1 MSKSTKQTTEQKPPA
16 WAVPLFTKSADEAM
30 KLYDSGA
37 GGGVYKGPTVAGLT
51 GTTRSGINM
60 LNNTGSSGLASTSNR
75 LLNGIATGKTGIST
89 GSQYQDAIKAASGKS
104 AAEQYLTSYARGDNL
119 TGEGNPFYRQRLEKE
134 IADSNALIQSQ
145 FAGAGR
151 FGSGANQNTIAD
163 NTSNMLLSGLE
174 SDWNREQQ
182 NQFNAVNAIDAGR
195 NTQMGNR
202 LAAISGLTGVQGQNI
217 SNRLSASGAMLD
229 AKNTDYQNRLRL
241 ADARIGAGQVQQAN
255 DQAKLQADYSKWL
268 ATDMQDWTRLGLLQ
282 SAAAGAAGNYG
293 TNTQTATQPFNP
305 LSGLGAIASLFPK
318 SDARA
323 KWGIVPLGVEHGHVI
338 YEFSYL
344 GSRARFRGVMAQQ
357 VAERDPLAV
366 IIDTDGLYAVDYR
379 RIGLEMRAA

>member
-1 MSKSTKQTTEQKPPA
+1 MSKSTKQTTENKPPE
-16 WAVPLFTKSADEAM
+16 WATPLFKKSADEAM

-37 GGGVYKGPTVAGLT
+37 GGGVYQGQTVADLSR
-51 GTTRSGINM
+51 TTRSGINM
-60 LNNTGSSGLASTSNR
+60 LNGMGGTSLGTSANR
-75 LLNGIATGKTGIST
+75 LLSGIATGSQGINTGGYYRS
-89 GSQYQDAIKAASGKS
+89 AIRDSKAPS

-151 FGSGANQNTIAD
+151 FGSGANQSTIAD

-174 SDWNREQQ
+174 SDWNREQA
-182 NQFNAVNAIDAGR
+182 NQFNAVNMIDAGR
-195 NTQMGNR
+195 NAQMGNR
-202 LAAISGLTGVQGQNI
+202 LAAISGLTDAQAQKTANKLAATGT
-217 SNRLSASGAMLD
+217 MLD
-229 AKNTDYQNRLRL
+229 ARNTDFQNRMGL
-241 ADARIGAGQVQQAN
+241 ADARINAGRIYDAN
-255 DQAKLQADYSKWL
+255 NQSKLQADYSKWL
-268 ATDMQDWTRLGLLQ
+268 AEDMQDWTRLGLLQ

-305 LSGLGAIASLFPK
+305 LSGLGAIGSLFTK

-338 YEFSYL
+338 YEFSYR

-357 VAERDPLAV
+357 VAQRDPLAV
-366 IIDTDGLYAVDYR
+366 IIGHDGLYAVDYR